1 MGLISEHILEQVRMA
16 HAIEE
21 IVARTV
27 ELKRSG
33 RNFKA
38 CCPFHDE
45 KTPSFHVNVDRQT
58 WKCFGCG
65 LGGNVFGFLMQ
76 DRGISF
82 PEAVRSLAEERGI
95 VVPDTRGVQTTDD
108 MERLKRFREALAFAR
123 DFFARQLQSPAG
135 ARART
140 YLAGRGYDLEAQKQ
154 HELGYAPDAWDGLIA
169 AARGSG
175 FTIETLQGAGLAQER
190 KTGKGAYDRFRN
202 RIMFPVRDLH
212 GRVVTFGARAIEPED
227 NPKYLN
233 GPETQVFHKSSL
245 LYALDDAQRP
255 IRDQGV
261 ALLMEGYTDVLM
273 AHIHGFQNA
282 VAGMGT
288 AFTPQQARLLRRYC
302 DQVVLVYDSDSAGQ
316 AAAERGVETLLE
328 AGLEVRV
335 AMLPA
340 GRDVDEILLEEGPP
354 AFQAILDGAREL
366 LQFMVARLSERFDM
380 DTPHGRA
387 RALEALLPL
396 LRKLDPLTQDQLV
409 RALADD
415 LGGQDT
421 ERVLRQMLAAGQ
433 GKPGPRRS
441 QSSSNRSSSNQKKGM
456 EHVLGRQAA
465 PATSD
470 DEGTL
475 HQEQQGDEDPRART
489 IGRERDEARIF
500 AGLLGH
506 PELRDGLFRALG
518 PEDFTVPAF
527 RRLYNAVLDL
537 EEAGASYDVHSLI
550 ARTVDDAE
558 AASWLADLPEEED
571 LVDFLQLQLAE
582 IEKRRRKR
590 RSKSEFQALAE
601 RFRQGGGEDKAAASD
616 SRARP
621 RNTAPLADVDTR
633 PPTHADA
640 GPVSEADAGWAVLDP
655 SDDMGLP
662 VLDGTDDAS
671 PFDPATDPAQR
682 GHESGRPKG
691 NNAQDNLSSPPPP
704 STWSEDEPPMESST

>member
-1 MGLISEHILEQVRMA
+1 MGLIPEHILEQVRMA

-21 IVARTV
+21 VVGRTV

-82 PEAVRSLAEERGI
+82 PESVRSLAEERGI
-95 VVPDTRGVQTTDD
+95 VVPDTRGMQTTDD
-108 MERLKRFREALAFAR
+108 MDRLKRFREALAFAR
-123 DFFARQLQSPAG
+123 DFFVQQLASPAG
-135 ARART
+135 AGART
-140 YLAGRGYDLEAQKQ
+140 YLAGRGYDVDAQKQ
-154 HELGYAPDAWDGLIA
+154 HGLGYAPDAWDGLIV
-169 AARGSG
+169 AARSKGI
-175 FTIETLQGAGLAQER
+175 TIETLQGAGLAQER
-190 KTGKGAYDRFRN
+190 RTGQGAYDRFRR

-212 GRVVTFGARAIEPED
+212 GRVVTFGARALEAED

-233 GPETQVFHKSSL
+233 GPETEVFHKSRL
-245 LYALDDAQRP
+245 LYALDEAQRP

-288 AFTPQQARLLRRYC
+288 AFTKQQAGLLRRYC
-302 DQVVLVYDSDSAGQ
+302 DRVVLVYDSDSAGQ

-366 LQFMVARLSERFDM
+366 LQFMVSRLSERFDLG
-380 DTPHGRA
+380 TPHGRA

-415 LGGQDT
+415 LGGQET
-421 ERVLRQMLAAGQ
+421 ERVLRQMLAGGRGPGGGAPAG
-433 GKPGPRRS
+433 GPGPARGRGPGRRGLE
-441 QSSSNRSSSNQKKGM
+441 R
-456 EHVLGRQAA
+456 VLGRQGVPETQAETEA
-465 PATSD
+465 
-470 DEGTL
+470 
-475 HQEQQGDEDPRART
+475 EDRART

-500 AGLLGH
+500 AALLGH

-558 AASWLADLPEEED
+558 AAARLADLPEEED

-590 RSKSEFQALAE
+590 RTRTEFQELAD
-601 RFRQGGGEDKAAASD
+601 RFRKGGDTDETPDAD

-621 RNTAPLADVDTR
+621 RNPDPLRDVDTGL
-633 PPTHADA
+633 P
-640 GPVSEADAGWAVLDP
+640 VLDP
-655 SDDMGLP
+655 NDELGLP
-662 VLDGTDDAS
+662 VLDGTEEAS
-671 PFDPATDPAQR
+671 PFREPVDP
-682 GHESGRPKG
+682 GS
-691 NNAQDNLSSPPPP
+691 QDESSPSSSP
-704 STWSEDEPPMESST
+704 SRWREDEPPMESTS

>member
-1 MGLISEHILEQVRMA
+1 MGLIPEHILEQVRMA

-21 IVARTV
+21 IVGRTV

-123 DFFARQLQSPAG
+123 DFFAQQLQTPAG

-140 YLAGRGYDLEAQKQ
+140 YLAGRGYDIAAQEQ
-154 HELGYAPDAWDGLIA
+154 HGLGYAPDAWDGLIA
-169 AARGSG
+169 AARARGI
-175 FTIETLQGAGLAQER
+175 TIETLQGAGLVQER
-190 KTGKGAYDRFRN
+190 KTGQGAYDRFRN

-212 GRVVTFGARAIEPED
+212 GRVVTFGARALEAED

-245 LYALDDAQRP
+245 LYALDEAQRP
-255 IRDQGV
+255 IRDAGV

-302 DQVVLVYDSDSAGQ
+302 DRVVLVYDSDSAGQ

-366 LQFMVARLSERFDM
+366 LHFMVARLSERFDL

-387 RALEALLPL
+387 RAIEALLPL

-409 RALADD
+409 RALSED
-415 LGGQDT
+415 LGGQET
-421 ERVLRQMLAAGQ
+421 ERVLRQMLAGGGPGAATVPPR
-433 GKPGPRRS
+433 GKVRRAE
-441 QSSSNRSSSNQKKGM
+441 M
-456 EHVLGRQAA
+456 ERVLGRHAVAGA
-465 PATSD
+465 P
-470 DEGTL
+470 DETEPDSAKGI
-475 HQEQQGDEDPRART
+475 

-500 AGLLGH
+500 AALLGH

-550 ARTVDDAE
+550 ARAADDAE
-558 AASWLADLPEEED
+558 AASRLADLPEEED

-582 IEKRRRKR
+582 IEKRRRR
-590 RSKSEFQALAE
+590 VRSKSEFQALAD
-601 RFRQGGGEDKAAASD
+601 RFRAGGDSAAPTTTD

-621 RNTAPLADVDTR
+621 RNPDPLADVDTGL
-633 PPTHADA
+633 P
-640 GPVSEADAGWAVLDP
+640 VLDP
-655 SDDMGLP
+655 SDEMGLP
-662 VLDGTDDAS
+662 VLDGTDDAA
-671 PFDPATDPAQR
+671 PA
-682 GHESGRPKG
+682 SSRPPR
-691 NNAQDNLSSPPPP
+691 NAQDDLASPPSP
-704 STWSEDEPPMESST
+704 SGWREDEPPMESTT